1 MRYALLDSSIYIG
14 FWERGLYAPDL
25 DEIRRKFIVRQSS
38 VVLSELHRG
47 AKSKRALELVKDL
60 YGLAKQCWTPDRE
73 DWWTAG
79 EVLRLVSLK
88 KGWEGR
94 KIRDLQNDV
103 LIALTARRHGA
114 TIVTANRGDF
124 EDLYHYIRF
133 SAVFI

>member
-14 FWERGLYAPDL
+14 FWERGLYASAL
-25 DEIRRKFIVRQSS
+25 DDIRKKFIVRQSS

-47 AKSKRALELVKDL
+47 AKSKRALQLVKDL
-60 YGLAKQCWTPDRE
+60 HQLARQCWTPDRE

-79 EVLRLVSLK
+79 EVLRLVSLQ

-114 TIVTANRGDF
+114 TIVTANQRDF
-124 EDLYHYIRF
+124 EALYRYIRF
-133 SAVFI
+133 SAVFV